1 MNGSIGSKAT
11 SASLIFQ
18 LLGQETKLAVRC
30 CKIRFLQPGLDLP
43 TMAGTRF
50 AELAEL
56 AESTGRSHSAAFVSQ
71 KWLSIERNLEPLERK
86 MKISE
91 IMTSDPACCKED
103 QSLQEAAKLM
113 VDNDCGEIPVIDDD
127 GGLVGVI
134 TDRDVCCRAVAEGMP
149 AETQVGDVMTRS
161 VVSVTPDTSLE
172 DCLASME
179 NSQVRRVPVIDD
191 DGKCCGM
198 VSQADIARTGSDAK
212 TADLV
217 QQISRARADEKSSGC
232 C

>member
-1 MNGSIGSKAT
+1 MNGLIGSKAT
-11 SASLIFQ
+11 SASLSFQ
-18 LLGQETKLAVRC
+18 LLGQETKLAGGC

-50 AELAEL
+50 VEL

-113 VDNDCGEIPVIDDD
+113 VDNDCGEIPVIGDD
-127 GGLVGVI
+127 GSLVGVI

-212 TADLV
+212 TAELV
-217 QQISRARADEKSSGC
+217 QEVSQSRAEGKSSGC